1 MKGQEMTKKQLTSE
15 LDQLRQRN
23 LELERLEYDYK
34 QTKEKL
40 RIYQKQLRYLVSE
53 LLLTEERE
61 RRRLAGDL
69 HDSISQS
76 LAFSKIELDKL
87 RKSLSSSF
95 LDRQLN
101 KISELITQAIQQIR
115 TMIFELSPPVLY
127 DIGLAAAIEHIANKM
142 QKQFGIHIYV
152 TEDKQRKELAED
164 LCVLVFRAVQEL
176 LFNVIK
182 HAQAQQ
188 VNISIT
194 RNDQNIKVCVEDDG
208 IGFDT
213 VEIDLCLDKKERYG
227 LYSIKERLQHV
238 NGRFN
243 IVSKPGQGARIIISV
258 PVEQHAKKGRG
269 EKFFAPTI

>member
-1 MKGQEMTKKQLTSE
+1 
-15 LDQLRQRN
+15 
-23 LELERLEYDYK
+23 LERLEYDYK

-258 PVEQHAKKGRG
+258 PVERHAKKGRG